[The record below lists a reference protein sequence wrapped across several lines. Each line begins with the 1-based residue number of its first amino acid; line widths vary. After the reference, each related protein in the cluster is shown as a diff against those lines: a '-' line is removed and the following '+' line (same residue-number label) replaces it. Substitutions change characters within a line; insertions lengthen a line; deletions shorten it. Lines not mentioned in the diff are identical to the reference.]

1 MSSSD
6 SRTSEQDLKKR
17 AVVHSGARELVPIN
31 AGRFL
36 FSESKYV
43 RSEICSSNLCTHV
56 LAKKLEDGIASWR
69 ARRLHAPD
77 VSVAPEGLGR
87 RASGK
92 VGRVIEVETWR
103 S

>member
-1 MSSSD
+1 MH
-6 SRTSEQDLKKR
+6 RTIP
-17 AVVHSGARELVPIN
+17 AARTPTPIN

-36 FSESKYV
+36 FSSKYM
-43 RSEICSSNLCTHV
+43 RSEICSSNPCTQV
-56 LAKKLEDGIASWR
+56 LAKKFEDGIASWR